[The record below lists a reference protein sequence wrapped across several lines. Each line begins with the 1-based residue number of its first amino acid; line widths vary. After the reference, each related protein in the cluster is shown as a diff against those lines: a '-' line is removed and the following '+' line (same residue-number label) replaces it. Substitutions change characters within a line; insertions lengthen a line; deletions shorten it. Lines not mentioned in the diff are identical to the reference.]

1 MLTRVS
7 SILVALAVVLL
18 VAGCSKAPQEEL
30 KASEDAMANAQLA
43 EAQDYAP
50 ASYQQAMD
58 SLNAAKVEIQN
69 QDSKFALFRGY
80 GRAKE
85 LLAAAQRLSDQ
96 AVTDAQAAK
105 EQVRLEDSTL
115 IAQIDGLFVTA
126 KDALAKAPKGKGTKA
141 DLELIAS
148 DLTAVESA
156 HAAALA
162 DFNAGQYL
170 AAKSKFEAAVSQ
182 LNRIISDIEAA
193 KAKASG
199 KR

>member
-7 SILVALAVVLL
+7 SILVALAIALL
-18 VAGCSKAPQEEL
+18 VTGCAKAPQEEL
-30 KASEDAMANAQLA
+30 KTSEDALANAQLA

-85 LLAAAQRLSDQ
+85 LLAAAARLGGQ

-105 EQVRLEDSTL
+105 ERVRLEDSTL
-115 IAQIDGLFVTA
+115 IAQVDGLLVTA

-148 DLTAVESA
+148 DLASVEA
-156 HAAALA
+156 AQVAALA
-162 DFNAGQYL
+162 DFNAGKFL
-170 AAKSKFEAAVSQ
+170 VAKPKLESVISG
-182 LNRIISDIEAA
+182 LNRIVSDIEAA

>member
-7 SILVALAVVLL
+7 SILVALAIALL
-18 VAGCSKAPQEEL
+18 VTGCAKAPQEEL
-30 KASEDAMANAQLA
+30 KTSEDALANAQLA

-85 LLAAAQRLSDQ
+85 LLAAAARLGGQ

-105 EQVRLEDSTL
+105 ERVRLEDSTL
-115 IAQIDGLFVTA
+115 ISQVDGLLVTA

-148 DLTAVESA
+148 DLASVEA
-156 HAAALA
+156 AQVAALA
-162 DFNAGQYL
+162 DFNAGKFL
-170 AAKSKFEAAVSQ
+170 VAKPKLESVISG
-182 LNRIISDIEAA
+182 LNRIVSDIEAA

>member
-7 SILVALAVVLL
+7 SILVALAVALL
-18 VAGCSKAPQEEL
+18 VTGCAKAPQEEL

-148 DLTAVESA
+148 DLAAVEQA

-162 DFNAGQYL
+162 DYNAGKYL
-170 AAKSKFEAAVSQ
+170 AAKPKFEAAVSQ

>member
-7 SILVALAVVLL
+7 SILVALAIVLL
-18 VAGCSKAPQEEL
+18 VAGCAKAPQEEL
-30 KASEDAMANAQLA
+30 KTSEDALANAQLA

-58 SLNAAKVEIQN
+58 SLNAAKVEIQA

-85 LLAAAQRLSDQ
+85 LLAASARLGDK

-105 EQVRLEDSTL
+105 EKVRLEDSTL
-115 IAQIDGLFVTA
+115 IAQIDGLMVTA

-141 DLELIAS
+141 DLDLIAS
-148 DLTAVESA
+148 DLASVEA
-156 HAAALA
+156 GQAAAVA
-162 DFNAGQYL
+162 DFNAGKFL
-170 AAKSKFEAAVSQ
+170 VAKTKLESTVAG